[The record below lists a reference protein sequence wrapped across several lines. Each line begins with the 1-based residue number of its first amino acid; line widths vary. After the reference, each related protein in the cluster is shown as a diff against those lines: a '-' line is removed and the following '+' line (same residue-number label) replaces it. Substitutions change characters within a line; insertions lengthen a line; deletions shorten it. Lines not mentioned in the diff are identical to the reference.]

1 MTIRRSSMCL
11 DMEII
16 LAIYE
21 GQENRSIIIK
31 SLGINSIIFDKH
43 IEELIEKNIV
53 KKKENGYFELTEK
66 DKKLAIKIKKL
77 YEISQSINFI
87 EEEVKQYLEISNSQ
101 KSQGVNGIT

>member
-43 IEELIEKNIV
+43 IEELIEK
-53 KKKENGYFELTEK
+53 
-66 DKKLAIKIKKL
+66 KL
-77 YEISQSINFI
+77 
-87 EEEVKQYLEISNSQ
+87 
-101 KSQGVNGIT
+101 